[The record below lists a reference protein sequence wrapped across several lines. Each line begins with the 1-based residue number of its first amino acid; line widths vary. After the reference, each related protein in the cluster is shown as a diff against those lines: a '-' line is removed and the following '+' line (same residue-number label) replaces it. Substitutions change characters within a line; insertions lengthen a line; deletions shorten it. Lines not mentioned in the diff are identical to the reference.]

1 MNDCGTLVIG
11 TLLQLG
17 LSLLLSMSKIAT
29 YNNSE
34 QLLGIE
40 LNVAAMYTVFW
51 EYTLFDTMGLP
62 FEEMCSVNPTSYM
75 TSIYRG
81 SI

>member
-51 EYTLFDTMGLP
+51 E
-62 FEEMCSVNPTSYM
+62 
-75 TSIYRG
+75 
-81 SI
+81 